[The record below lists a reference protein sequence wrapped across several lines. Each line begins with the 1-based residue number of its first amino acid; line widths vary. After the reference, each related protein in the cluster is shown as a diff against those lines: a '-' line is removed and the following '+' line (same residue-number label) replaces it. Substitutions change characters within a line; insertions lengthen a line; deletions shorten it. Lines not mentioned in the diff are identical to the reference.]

1 MDDSPMADQ
10 HPIALA
16 AATVGSF
23 KKLADALGV
32 TKGAVHQW
40 MLPGRKVPIEHCTPI
55 EQLACGKVTRQML
68 RPDDWKSIWPE
79 LEPMSPTAH
88 NIDGSAASDDT
99 QPPVGGA
106 NKGSK
111 LAGANTKG
119 AI

>member
-1 MDDSPMADQ
+1 MTDQ

-40 MLPGRKVPIEHCTPI
+40 MLPDRKVPIEHCTPI
-55 EQLACGKVTRQML
+55 EQATGGVVTRQML

-79 LEPMSPTAH
+79 LDDVSSTAH
-88 NIDGSAASDDT
+88 NADEAAASDDT
-99 QPPVGGA
+99 QPPVGGE
-106 NKGSK
+106 NKGRK
-111 LAGANTKG
+111 LARTNTKE
-119 AI
+119 AA